1 MFFIRMFIKLLC
13 IIVHRIFLFGSFQFF
28 ILWFHWPWW
37 KRTWTHHIRII
48 NSRHLHP
55 WDFSGNWL
63 LTVDSLFC
71 NSKMRKT
78 ELVSMQKKKSGHTY
92 LRVCRPEAFKAI
104 NNSVLLYLTLS
115 LVKKKKKKPYRLR
128 TLETNTSGT
137 QPEFEFTFA
146 NFFFHNFSY
155 WGWDFTHLMICD
167 TCHVIDGEDNTCVV
181 NNTCH
186 MV

>member
-1 MFFIRMFIKLLC
+1 MRMFIKLLC

-71 NSKMRKT
+71 NSKMRKA
-78 ELVSMQKKKSGHTY
+78 ELVSMQKKKKSGHTY

-115 LVKKKKKKPYRLR
+115 LVKKKKTIPFENTWNKYLWDSARIRIHFCQFFSFIISILLGLR
-128 TLETNTSGT
+128 FYTPN
-137 QPEFEFTFA
+137 
-146 NFFFHNFSY
+146 
-155 WGWDFTHLMICD
+155 DMR
-167 TCHVIDGEDNTCVV
+167 
-181 NNTCH
+181 H
-186 MV
+186 MPRHRWRR

>member
-71 NSKMRKT
+71 NSKMRKA
-78 ELVSMQKKKSGHTY
+78 ELVSMQKKKKSGHTY

-115 LVKKKKKKPYRLR
+115 LVKKKKKENHTVWEHLKQIPLGLSPNSNSLLPIFSLTISILLR
-128 TLETNTSGT
+128 
-137 QPEFEFTFA
+137 
-146 NFFFHNFSY
+146 FHTPN
-155 WGWDFTHLMICD
+155 DMR
-167 TCHVIDGEDNTCVV
+167 
-181 NNTCH
+181 H
-186 MV
+186 MPRHRWRR

>member
-1 MFFIRMFIKLLC
+1 
-13 IIVHRIFLFGSFQFF
+13 
-28 ILWFHWPWW
+28 
-37 KRTWTHHIRII
+37 
-48 NSRHLHP
+48 
-55 WDFSGNWL
+55 
-63 LTVDSLFC
+63 
-71 NSKMRKT
+71 
-78 ELVSMQKKKSGHTY
+78 MQKKKKESGHTY

-155 WGWDFTHLMICD
+155 WG
-167 TCHVIDGEDNTCVV
+167 
-181 NNTCH
+181 
-186 MV
+186 

>member
-71 NSKMRKT
+71 NSKMRKA
-78 ELVSMQKKKSGHTY
+78 ELVPMQKKKKKKCGHTY

-115 LVKKKKKKPYRLR
+115 LVKKKKKKTIPF
-128 TLETNTSGT
+128 ENTWNKYLWDSARIRIHFC
-137 QPEFEFTFA
+137 Q
-146 NFFFHNFSY
+146 FFLS
-155 WGWDFTHLMICD
+155 
-167 TCHVIDGEDNTCVV
+167 
-181 NNTCH
+181 
-186 MV
+186 

>member
-1 MFFIRMFIKLLC
+1 MRMFIKLLC

-63 LTVDSLFC
+63 LTLDSLFC
-71 NSKMRKT
+71 NSKMRKA
-78 ELVSMQKKKSGHTY
+78 ELVSMQKKKKSGHTY

-115 LVKKKKKKPYRLR
+115 LVKKKKKTIINSILNVSWKI
-128 TLETNTSGT
+128 
-137 QPEFEFTFA
+137 
-146 NFFFHNFSY
+146 NFKCAAPQYNNSPSLPP
-155 WGWDFTHLMICD
+155 HLHGVWPQKLWLIS
-167 TCHVIDGEDNTCVV
+167 VQGRKGSI
-181 NNTCH
+181 
-186 MV
+186 